1 MDHFGILSIIPVVIV
16 IAIAVVTKRTIMA
29 LIIGGIIGSI
39 IAYGKG
45 FITPWVDA
53 LYGGLSDATW
63 QWMALVCGLFGGLVA
78 LLQASKSVY
87 SFTEIATK
95 FANTKRKSLVTT
107 FILGCVIFVD
117 DWLDVLV
124 CSHAMKGVT
133 DKNRVPRE
141 MLAYIITAHGANVCV
156 LIPFSTWAAFYIGQ
170 FEANGLCETGEGMSM
185 YISSIPFM
193 FFSSIALIV
202 CFLICLQCFPMF
214 GPMKTAVLRAEAGQ
228 VLPDLPPEDLAEI
241 KRQEESVKSGEKTV
255 SFWNFIIP
263 IIVLAVLTIV
273 TGEILYGVIGAII
286 MCAILFFPQRL
297 LTLSQFCGA
306 MLDGF
311 KDMLGVIGIVY
322 AAFVLRTFNNELGLT
337 NYVIGL
343 VDGRISAALLPAVIF
358 IVVAALIFAAGN
370 FWGMAA
376 ITFPVVVPM
385 AMSVGAD
392 MTLIGAA
399 IICASTFGAT
409 ACFYGSEVSLT
420 CAAVNVPNMTY
431 VKTAY
436 PFIGVSAGLAV
447 ILFIIFGIIMS

>member
-1 MDHFGILSIIPVVIV
+1 MDHFGILSIIPVLIV
-16 IAIAVVTKRTIMA
+16 IIIAVITKRTIMA
-29 LIIGGIIGSI
+29 LIIGGIIGAI
-39 IAYGKG
+39 IAYGKD

-53 LYGGLSDATW
+53 LYGGLSDGTW

-78 LLQASKSVY
+78 LLQASRSVY
-87 SFTEIATK
+87 SFTEIASK

-107 FILGCVIFVD
+107 FLLGCAIFVD

-133 DKNRVPRE
+133 DRNKLPRE
-141 MLAYIITAHGANVCV
+141 MLAYVITAHGANVCV

-170 FEANGLCETGEGMSM
+170 YEANGLCEPGEGMSM

-193 FFSSIALIV
+193 FFSIIALIV
-202 CFLICLQCFPMF
+202 CFLICMQWFPMF
-214 GPMKTAVLRAEAGQ
+214 GPMKTALHRADDGQ
-228 VLPDLPPEDLAEI
+228 VLPDLPPEELAEI
-241 KRQEESVKSGEKTV
+241 KRQEEVGKSGEKPV

-263 IIVLAVLTIV
+263 IIILAAVTIV
-273 TGEILYGVIGAII
+273 TGEILYGVICAII
-286 MCAILFFPQRL
+286 TCAILYFPQRL
-297 LTLSQFCGA
+297 LTLNQFCAA
-306 MLDGF
+306 MLEGF

-392 MTLIGAA
+392 MTLVGAA
-399 IICASTFGAT
+399 IVCASTFGAT

-436 PFIGVSAGLAV
+436 PFIGLSAGLAV
-447 ILFIIFGIIMS
+447 IFFIIFGFVMA

>member
-16 IAIAVVTKRTIMA
+16 IIIAVITKRTIMA
-29 LIIGGIIGSI
+29 LIIGGIIGAI

-53 LYGGLSDATW
+53 LYGGLSDGTW

-78 LLQASKSVY
+78 LLQASRSVY
-87 SFTEIATK
+87 SFTEIASR

-107 FILGCVIFVD
+107 FILGCAIFVD

-133 DKNRVPRE
+133 DRNRLPRE
-141 MLAYIITAHGANVCV
+141 ILAYVITAHGANVCV

-170 FEANGLCETGEGMSM
+170 YEANGLCAPGEGMSM

-193 FFSSIALIV
+193 FFSIIALIV
-202 CFLICLQCFPMF
+202 CFLICMQWFPMF
-214 GPMKTAVLRAEAGQ
+214 GPMKTALHRAEAGQ
-228 VLPDLPPEDLAEI
+228 VLPDLPPEELAEI
-241 KRQEESVKSGEKTV
+241 KRQEEAGKSGEKAV

-263 IIVLAVLTIV
+263 IVILAAVTIV
-273 TGEILYGVIGAII
+273 TEEILYGVICAII
-286 MCAILFFPQRL
+286 TCAILYFPQRL
-297 LTLSQFCGA
+297 LTLNQFCGA
-306 MLDGF
+306 MLEGF

-392 MTLIGAA
+392 MTLVGAA
-399 IICASTFGAT
+399 IVCASTFGAT

-436 PFIGVSAGLAV
+436 PFIGLSAGVAV
-447 ILFIIFGIIMS
+447 IFFIIFGFIMA

>member
-1 MDHFGILSIIPVVIV
+1 MDNYGILSVVPVIIV
-16 IAIAVVTKRTIMA
+16 IAIAVATKRTIMA
-29 LIIGGIIGSI
+29 LVIGGIVGAI
-39 IAYGKG
+39 IAYGKD

-63 QWMALVCGLFGGLVA
+63 QWMALVCGLFGSLVA

-87 SFTEIATK
+87 SFTEVATRY
-95 FANTKRKSLVTT
+95 ANSKRKSLVTT

-133 DKNRVPRE
+133 DRNKVPRE

-156 LIPFSTWAAFYIGQ
+156 LIPFSTWAAFFAGQ
-170 FEANGLCETGEGMSM
+170 YEANGLCEAGDGMSM

-193 FFSSIALIV
+193 FFSSISLII
-202 CFLICLQCFPMF
+202 CFLICMKWFPVF
-214 GPMKTAVLRAEAGQ
+214 GPMKLASQRAVAGE
-228 VLPDLPPEDLAEI
+228 VLPPLPPEERMEI
-241 KRQEESVKSGEKTV
+241 KRQEESEGVEGKPV
-255 SFWNFIIP
+255 SFWNFLIP
-263 IIVLAVLTIV
+263 IIVLAILTIV
-273 TGEILYGVIGAII
+273 TGEILYGVICAILT
-286 MCAILFFPQRL
+286 CAILFFPQRL
-297 LTLSQFCGA
+297 LTLQQFCGA

-311 KDMLGVIGIVY
+311 KDMIGVIGIVY
-322 AAFVLRTFNNELGLT
+322 AAFVLRTFNDTLGLT
-337 NYVIGL
+337 DFVIGL
-343 VDGRISAALLPAVIF
+343 VDGRISAGLLPAVVF
-358 IVVAALIFAAGN
+358 LVVAALIFAAGN

-385 AMSVGAD
+385 GMAVGAD
-392 MTLIGAA
+392 MTLLGAA
-399 IICASTFGAT
+399 IVCATTFGAT

-436 PFIGVSAGLAV
+436 PFIAVSAGLAFIAFVIAGV
-447 ILFIIFGIIMS
+447 IL